1 MIKEARI
8 YRVPGG
14 RTGAGGE
21 QDKTLLQEFAV
32 EWGLGDDKKT

>member
-1 MIKEARI
+1 MVSEAGF
-8 YRVPGG
+8 YNVPGG

-32 EWGLGDDKKT
+32 NVGGGE